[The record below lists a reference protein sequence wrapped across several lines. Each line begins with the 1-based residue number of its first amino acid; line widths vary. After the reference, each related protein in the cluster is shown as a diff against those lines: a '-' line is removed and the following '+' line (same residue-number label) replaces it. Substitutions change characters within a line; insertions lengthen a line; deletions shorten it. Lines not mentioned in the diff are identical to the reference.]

1 MYDPETTFQPI
12 IDEITE
18 SIDKMRKL
26 KQIDDKMKYSEHIH
40 NLSSTFDKF
49 MSTVSMMMD
58 NEMMED
64 LDDLD
69 DMDDEF
75 YE

>member
-26 KQIDDKMKYSEHIH
+26 KQIDDKVKYSEHIH
-40 NLSSTFDKF
+40 NLSSTFEKF
-49 MSTVSMMMD
+49 MSTVSMMM
-58 NEMMED
+58 NEDMMED
-64 LDDLD
+64 FDEMD
-69 DMDDEF
+69 DMDEEF
-75 YE
+75 